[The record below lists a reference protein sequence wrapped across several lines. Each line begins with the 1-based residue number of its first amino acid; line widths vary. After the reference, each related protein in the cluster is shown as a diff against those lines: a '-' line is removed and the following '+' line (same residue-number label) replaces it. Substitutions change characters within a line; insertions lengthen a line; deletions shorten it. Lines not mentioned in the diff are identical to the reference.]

1 MTEDRHVS
9 VCTFGA
15 MAAPLR
21 AGRSMI
27 QAGASIAWANDTV
40 RGNSIAM
47 RDPEGNEFCVS

>member
-1 MTEDRHVS
+1 
-9 VCTFGA
+9 

-21 AGRSMI
+21 ACRSMI